1 MNPDIEATS
10 KHPTIITTLAQL
22 LGGALFGIALGGLAG
37 LIGARLFAGVSDGWG
52 DLIAAIIGA
61 IIGYTVGVSLGV
73 YLIGRWLNG
82 RAGIATRRRAYW
94 LALLG
99 SVLGAALVLLAA
111 EPLHLNQSAAVLQT
125 FLFILPPIGA
135 TLGFNMRRKAH
146 R

>member
-1 MNPDIEATS
+1 MNIYTDISNNPPVGIRFAVQALGGC
-10 KHPTIITTLAQL
+10 LAGL
-22 LGGALFGIALGGLAG
+22 ALGGAAG
-37 LIGARLFAGVSDGWG
+37 LIGARMFAGASAGWG

-111 EPLHLNQSAAVLQT
+111 EPLQLNSNTAVLQT